1 MPRASRIAPAAPPSR
16 PCAGGELREAAALTG
31 AAAVVASL
39 ASGGVRGG
47 PSRIAASASSSTL
60 PTGVVAE
67 LVAVDGGRVRCCA
80 ALVDTRSPAFVAVET
95 ADSALRVL
103 PGCCCAAALDTAVIR
118 GDSAKGLRLPA
129 AAVAGAVCLSGCGV
143 SVVATGHLA
152 PDTVRTRPHPFFSG
166 TLSPAEVQQT
176 SLLVVDAL
184 QALTCSQLA
193 NIEAN
198 SQPWPGQE
206 DEGL

>member
-67 LVAVDGGRVRCCA
+67 LVAIDGGRVRCCA

-103 PGCCCAAALDTAVIR
+103 PGRCCAGYGGYTWGLSERTAAASGCCCRCCVFERLR
-118 GDSAKGLRLPA
+118 GVR
-129 AAVAGAVCLSGCGV
+129 GCNR
-143 SVVATGHLA
+143 A
-152 PDTVRTRPHPFFSG
+152 PRTRYG
-166 TLSPAEVQQT
+166 
-176 SLLVVDAL
+176 
-184 QALTCSQLA
+184 
-193 NIEAN
+193 
-198 SQPWPGQE
+198 
-206 DEGL
+206 